1 MIVLGE
7 RLDLEVMAEA
17 FTAFNHLSG
26 IASLST
32 FGPAAYP
39 TNPPPTSG
47 QMTATGELRPVQLA
61 LRLPFD
67 ETGTALTLC
76 D

>member
-17 FTAFNHLSG
+17 FTAFNHLNG

-32 FGPAAYP
+32 FGPAA
-39 TNPPPTSG
+39 
-47 QMTATGELRPVQLA
+47 
-61 LRLPFD
+61 
-67 ETGTALTLC
+67 
-76 D
+76 